1 MQLMLGSVPEDM
13 NGAIKPTIITTDLML
28 LATHALQ
35 FSIIQIKSLDIHL
48 IFKWARCNLRIVNH
62 TRYGWLIF
70 ERQYG

>member
-1 MQLMLGSVPEDM
+1 MLGSVPEDM

-48 IFKWARCNLRIVNH
+48 IFK
-62 TRYGWLIF
+62 
-70 ERQYG
+70 